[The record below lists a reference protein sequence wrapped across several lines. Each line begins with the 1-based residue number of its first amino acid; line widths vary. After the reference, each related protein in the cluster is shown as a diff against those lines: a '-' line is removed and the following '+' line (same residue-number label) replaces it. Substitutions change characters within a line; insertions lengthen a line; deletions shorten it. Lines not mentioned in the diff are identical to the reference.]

1 MNPMTQ
7 FHVFDTYAV
16 SGNGRILH
24 FDVVLSEKSQEKALA
39 HARDWLAGIGE
50 SAASVRAESCCF
62 CHRSVE
68 APEDVKR
75 DVASQ
80 GYAIIKLEGCPH

>member
-1 MNPMTQ
+1 MSQ

-24 FDVVLSEKSQEKALA
+24 FDVVLEEKSQEKALA
-39 HARDWLAGIGE
+39 HARDWLTGIGE
-50 SAASVRAESCCF
+50 AGAAVRAESCCF
-62 CHRSVE
+62 CHSSTE
-68 APEDVKR
+68 APEDVR
-75 DVASQ
+75 RVIASQ

>member
-1 MNPMTQ
+1 MRQ

-24 FDVVLSEKSQEKALA
+24 FDVVLEEKSLEQALA
-39 HARDWLAGIGE
+39 HARDWLTGIGE
-50 SAASVRAESCCF
+50 SGATVRAESCCF
-62 CHRSVE
+62 CHSSTE
-68 APEDVKR
+68 APEDIRR
-75 DVASQ
+75 DIASR